1 MSFTTQA
8 DPAFNM
14 GSDTLSRINFQLW
27 ILNVAK
33 SKSNFDDWFNALRN
47 VFCEAYAFL
56 TESERIYQK
65 DLRDKAEAAYNSL
78 NVYNINFNKI
88 KRAHTYSPPKY
99 IYDAFIDWELELRI
113 HLDKHG
119 LLMKKGEAALGSI
132 I

>member
-1 MSFTTQA
+1 M
-8 DPAFNM
+8 
-14 GSDTLSRINFQLW
+14 IK
-27 ILNVAK
+27 LNDK
-33 SKSNFDDWFNALRN
+33 LNNKYKKIKIKKYNLNSNKNN
-47 VFCEAYAFL
+47 
-56 TESERIYQK
+56 I
-65 DLRDKAEAAYNSL
+65 
-78 NVYNINFNKI
+78 YNINFNKI

>member
-33 SKSNFDDWFNALRN
+33 SESNFEDWFNALRN

-56 TESERIYQK
+56 TEAERIYQK
-65 DLRDKAEAAYNSL
+65 DLRDKAEVAYNKL
-78 NVYNINFNKI
+78 LRYNINFGQI
-88 KRAHTYSPPKY
+88 KGHQVYSPPKN

>member
-33 SKSNFDDWFNALRN
+33 SEKNFEDWFNGLLN

-56 TESERIYQK
+56 TEAERVYQK
-65 DLRDKAEAAYNSL
+65 DLRNKAEVAYNKL
-78 NVYNINFNKI
+78 LRYNINFGQI
-88 KRAHTYSPPKY
+88 KGRAYSPPKN